1 MVIGDGLIVIPEYF
15 KKFVQKSIVLDDYP
29 NQFLVIQ
36 GMRKD
41 TLPKSLSKLEA
52 FVTKHGSE
60 FELINRSMF
69 YQIGNELREVA
80 VVKVVGLVSWK
91 MEDLVEDE
99 KKETKK
105 NDHNRINTLLQ
116 KGENE

>member
-41 TLPKSLSKLEA
+41 TLPKSLNKLEA
-52 FVTKHGSE
+52 FVIKHGSE

-99 KKETKK
+99 KKETKN
-105 NDHNRINTLLQ
+105 NDNN
-116 KGENE
+116 